1 MDIFKDSYK
10 IRSNK
15 KYMNNVI
22 KNKNYLKLNST
33 FIISL
38 SMVAA
43 IGFVSFSLMP
53 QQSYAEDYN
62 LDIIITNQDEINTK
76 ADLSIKTDDDI
87 QETTVK
93 LNDDP
98 EKIKETITGEPRDKV
113 KVCLED
119 SDFKDCQTKT
129 LPQDEDSTL
138 KFKLAYET

>member
-1 MDIFKDSYK
+1 M
-10 IRSNK
+10 NK
-15 KYMNNVI
+15 NIM
-22 KNKNYLKLNST
+22 KNKNYLKLNSA

-43 IGFVSFSLMP
+43 IVFVSFSLMP
-53 QQSYAEDYN
+53 QQTYAEDYKLN
-62 LDIIITNQDEINTK
+62 IIITNQDEINTK
-76 ADLSIKTDDDI
+76 ADLSIKTDDDT

-119 SDFKDCQTKT
+119 SDFKDCQTKN
-129 LPQDEDSTL
+129 LPDDEDSTI
-138 KFKLAYET
+138 KFKLEYKA

>member
-1 MDIFKDSYK
+1 M
-10 IRSNK
+10 NK
-15 KYMNNVI
+15 VI

-43 IGFVSFSLMP
+43 IVFVSFSLMP

-62 LDIIITNQDEINTK
+62 LNILITNQDEINTK
-76 ADLSIKTDDDI
+76 ADLSIKTNDDT

-98 EKIKETITGEPRDKV
+98 EEIKETIAGEPRDKV

-119 SDFKDCQTKT
+119 SDFRDCQTKN
-129 LPQDEDSTL
+129 LPKDDDSTI
-138 KFKLAYET
+138 KFKLEYEA

>member
-1 MDIFKDSYK
+1 M
-10 IRSNK
+10 NK
-15 KYMNNVI
+15 NVM
-22 KNKNYLKLNST
+22 KNKNYLKLNSA

-43 IGFVSFSLMP
+43 IVFVSFSLMP
-53 QQSYAEDYN
+53 QQTYAEDYKLN
-62 LDIIITNQDEINTK
+62 IIITNQDEINTK
-76 ADLSIKTDDDI
+76 ADLSIKTDDDT

-119 SDFKDCQTKT
+119 SDFKDCQTKN
-129 LPQDEDSTL
+129 LPDDEDSTI
-138 KFKLAYET
+138 KFKLEYKA

>member
-1 MDIFKDSYK
+1 M
-10 IRSNK
+10 NK
-15 KYMNNVI
+15 NVM
-22 KNKNYLKLNST
+22 KNKNYLKLNSA

-43 IGFVSFSLMP
+43 IVFVSFSLMP
-53 QQSYAEDYN
+53 QQTYAEDYKLN
-62 LDIIITNQDEINTK
+62 IIITNQDEINTK
-76 ADLSIKTDDDI
+76 ADLSIKTDDDT

-119 SDFKDCQTKT
+119 SDFKDCQSKN
-129 LPQDEDSTL
+129 LPDDEDSTI
-138 KFKLAYET
+138 KFKLEYKA

>member
-1 MDIFKDSYK
+1 M
-10 IRSNK
+10 NK
-15 KYMNNVI
+15 NVM
-22 KNKNYLKLNST
+22 KNKNYLKLNSA

-43 IGFVSFSLMP
+43 IVFVSFSLMP
-53 QQSYAEDYN
+53 QQTYAEDYKLN
-62 LDIIITNQDEINTK
+62 IIITNQDEINTK
-76 ADLSIKTDDDI
+76 ADLSIKTDDDT

-119 SDFKDCQTKT
+119 SDFKDCQTKN
-129 LPQDEDSTL
+129 LPDDEDSTI
-138 KFKLAYET
+138 KFKLDYEA